1 MSSPVGQMM
10 PPQMGGMKMT
20 VLDEASI
27 MIGHFIL
34 IGLILVSV
42 YISRIPDS
50 FKMLFRKPLYQ
61 LIGFVLIIALTIQ
74 YGWMHG
80 IMAALAF
87 ALLVSNAIRKTEG
100 MTNYVSMTMAP
111 DVFVIEDADTTF
123 VPTNHRWFVEKVL
136 GETPFLIREKEV
148 RTSAVQD
155 FSEKSMGS
163 STVTR

>member
-1 MSSPVGQMM
+1 
-10 PPQMGGMKMT
+10 
-20 VLDEASI
+20 
-27 MIGHFIL
+27 
-34 IGLILVSV
+34 
-42 YISRIPDS
+42 
-50 FKMLFRKPLYQ
+50 
-61 LIGFVLIIALTIQ
+61 
-74 YGWMHG
+74 
-80 IMAALAF
+80 MAALAF

-100 MTNYVSMTMAP
+100 MTNYISMAP

-123 VPTNHRWFVEKVL
+123 IPSNHRWFVEKVL